1 MGYTELGRKR
11 PIELQID
18 YYDKILVYQH
28 QGEIWVYVISTEKLI
43 VFTTTLR
50 TISFGLK
57 FQICP

>member
-28 QGEIWVYVISTEKLI
+28 QGEI
-43 VFTTTLR
+43 
-50 TISFGLK
+50 
-57 FQICP
+57 